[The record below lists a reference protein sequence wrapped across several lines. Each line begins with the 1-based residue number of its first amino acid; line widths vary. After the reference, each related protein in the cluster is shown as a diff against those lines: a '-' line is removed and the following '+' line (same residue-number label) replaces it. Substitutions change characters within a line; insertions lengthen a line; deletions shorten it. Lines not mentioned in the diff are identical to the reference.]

1 MNNETTSNSPRE
13 NNIPA
18 LRERFGDR
26 VVQKGQEAF
35 ATYSFAVS
43 GLTWDGKPIPKWE
56 ELTDKIR
63 LAWVMAA
70 NAVLSE

>member
-1 MNNETTSNSPRE
+1 MSETTSNSPGE
-13 NNIPA
+13 NNIAA

-26 VVQKGQEAF
+26 VVDKGRQAF
-35 ATYSFAVS
+35 ATYSFAVG

-70 NAVLSE
+70 DAVLAE